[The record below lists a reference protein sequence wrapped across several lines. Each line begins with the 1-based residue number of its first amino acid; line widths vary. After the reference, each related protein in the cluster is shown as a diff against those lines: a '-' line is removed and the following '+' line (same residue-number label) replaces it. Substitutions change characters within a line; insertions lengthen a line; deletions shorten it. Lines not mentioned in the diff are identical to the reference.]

1 MKRDVDLIRQLL
13 LEIERGGAEFP
24 PDELGSGDCRHEDR
38 IHYHVRLAIDAGLVK
53 ETNRTSGGRPCLR
66 LTCAGHE
73 FLDLCRDDVRWRE
86 AKWVVQEHTGGLSL
100 NILRA
105 LLTKW
110 AVLDISRTERRRR
123 WRGVYRPYFER
134 TYWGGEPGYREPVY
148 RVDSYRYEREPFAS
162 TERWAHHAPDDE
174 TLPDEPLAVSLPVNM
189 I

>member
-13 LEIERGGAEFP
+13 LEIERRGAECP
-24 PDELGSGDCRHEDR
+24 PDELRSVDSCHEDR
-38 IHYHVRLAIDAGLVK
+38 IHYHLRLAIDAGLVK

-66 LTCAGHE
+66 LSCAGHE

-105 LLTKW
+105 VLTKW
-110 AVLDISRTERRRR
+110 AVMDISRSERRRR
-123 WRGVYRPYFER
+123 WRGVYRPYYER
-134 TYWGGEPGYREPVY
+134 MYWGSEPVFREPEY
-148 RVDSYRYEREPFAS
+148 RVDSYRYEREPIPSA
-162 TERWAHHAPDDE
+162 ERWTNHVTDDDV
-174 TLPDEPLAVSLPVNM
+174 LPDEPLSVSLPVNM